1 MHTLPLPS
9 ANGSAVE
16 PLQPGP
22 PLPPMPSSIA
32 DQTLS
37 NLRGSGNAISRRAS
51 QRYSLYQIEKIS
63 DSVPTKREKSSR
75 RVSGMMGVMKDA
87 SSSLSG
93 SSSLGDFSAMTKRAS
108 PARPSRAERP
118 PIPTGGSPL
127 RGGGFVPPA
136 EDAGVEVAV
145 EQPDATSPGSSGS
158 NGLPTVPARS
168 VVRSRSGLV
177 TPKGSLEPGLTPLG
191 EEDESSSTPGRS
203 LAPSPSFVSVD
214 DGAGPVDAEPPTPEQ
229 ITAFLLHGRECK
241 KVQIASQPSI
251 PVLRMLFMER
261 FGYATEGGEE
271 WPAIYCQDP
280 NTEWRYE
287 WDETEGLTDGVR
299 LSLNIER
306 EYSRS
311 AMIS

>member
-1 MHTLPLPS
+1 MQTLPLPS

-22 PLPPMPSSIA
+22 PLPPIPNSIA

-63 DSVPTKREKSSR
+63 DSVPAKREKSSR

-87 SSSLSG
+87 SSSLTT
-93 SSSLGDFSAMTKRAS
+93 SSSLGDFSSMTKRAS

-118 PIPTGGSPL
+118 PVPTGGSPL

-136 EDAGVEVAV
+136 EDTGLEVAV
-145 EQPDATSPGSSGS
+145 EQPDAASPSGVGSS
-158 NGLPTVPARS
+158 GLPTVPARS

-177 TPKGSLEPGLTPLG
+177 TPKGSLEPGLAPLG
-191 EEDESSSTPGRS
+191 EEDESSPSGRS
-203 LAPSPSFVSVD
+203 LAPSPSFASVD
-214 DGAGPVDAEPPTPEQ
+214 DGAGPVDVEPTTPDQ
-229 ITAFLLHGRECK
+229 VTVFLLHGRECK
-241 KVQIASQPSI
+241 KVQIAPQPSI

-280 NTEWRYE
+280 KTEWRYE
-287 WDETEGLTDGVR
+287 WDETEDLADGVR

-306 EYSRS
+306 ASRRL
-311 AMIS
+311 